1 MSIEVLVAII
11 GILGGVIGGLV
22 SGAVQY
28 VVTARQDQWK
38 YKVETQ
44 TEAYRALMDA
54 IADLSLYNGSLTQA
68 GVTEPSADQRAQLLA
83 YQTQLAAAHTKIA
96 LYASP
101 AVMKRAG
108 TFFSR
113 HATMQSNEDVEGF
126 IDMIEAMREDSFAE
140 RDPEFRKHLDELML
154 RKALKA

>member
-68 GVTEPSADQRAQLLA
+68 GVTEPSADQRAHCWPIRPSLPPR
-83 YQTQLAAAHTKIA
+83 T
-96 LYASP
+96 P
-101 AVMKRAG
+101 R
-108 TFFSR
+108 SR
-113 HATMQSNEDVEGF
+113 F
-126 IDMIEAMREDSFAE
+126 MR
-140 RDPEFRKHLDELML
+140 RRP
-154 RKALKA
+154 